1 MMKKLVDV
9 KELISSLKKVIAL
22 HKVYLFYVITGI
34 ILTSLQPFIYII
46 LPKYIIDELV
56 GGKQFSVVIIYVIA
70 MGVTLLLIHGLNS
83 VIQLKQQQHSEILMY
98 KISLYVGD
106 ISMQMDFS
114 QLEQSKTTDTI
125 EMAKESH
132 NSMEAIHSVLQII
145 TQFITIIGLII
156 IICSFNILLFLST
169 LIVLAV
175 KLFSQYKVN
184 QSWARCR
191 ADAKPF
197 ERKGEYM
204 NNFAISHSGAKEIR
218 LHNLADWLY
227 EKMVVMVDK
236 ANSVFMKNFKLTS
249 VYEVLAHFVF
259 ELQVLFYYVI
269 LIIAVLNN
277 KITIG
282 EFIMYIT
289 TVTTLS
295 GSLDAIAYSITTLQR
310 SSVYLK
316 DIQTLHSMQS
326 NTALQQNNIE
336 KIDFSNYEIEFNNV
350 SFKYPG
356 TDEYVLKDVQLTI
369 EENEKISIVGP
380 NGAGKTTF
388 IKLLCGF
395 YQPTKGKILIN
406 GIDISR
412 APYGE
417 LIEHI
422 SAIFQDFKI
431 FSFKLQDNVVMDAKV
446 DEEKIFKTLEK
457 VQLKERLEE
466 LPKGLGTYLY
476 KDFDEEGIELSG
488 GQMQKLAIA
497 RALYKDPSIIIL
509 DEPTANLDALS
520 EYEIYQNL
528 KDISHGKTSIF
539 ISHRLASTRFTD
551 KIIVFNEGR
560 IHEYGSHEEL
570 ITKNGLYAEMF
581 SKQARYYSQ

>member
-1 MMKKLVDV
+1 
-9 KELISSLKKVIAL
+9 
-22 HKVYLFYVITGI
+22 
-34 ILTSLQPFIYII
+34 
-46 LPKYIIDELV
+46 
-56 GGKQFSVVIIYVIA
+56 
-70 MGVTLLLIHGLNS
+70 
-83 VIQLKQQQHSEILMY
+83 
-98 KISLYVGD
+98 
-106 ISMQMDFS
+106 
-114 QLEQSKTTDTI
+114 
-125 EMAKESH
+125 
-132 NSMEAIHSVLQII
+132 
-145 TQFITIIGLII
+145 
-156 IICSFNILLFLST
+156 
-169 LIVLAV
+169 
-175 KLFSQYKVN
+175 
-184 QSWARCR
+184 
-191 ADAKPF
+191 
-197 ERKGEYM
+197 
-204 NNFAISHSGAKEIR
+204 
-218 LHNLADWLY
+218 
-227 EKMVVMVDK
+227 
-236 ANSVFMKNFKLTS
+236 
-249 VYEVLAHFVF
+249 
-259 ELQVLFYYVI
+259 
-269 LIIAVLNN
+269 
-277 KITIG
+277 
-282 EFIMYIT
+282 
-289 TVTTLS
+289 
-295 GSLDAIAYSITTLQR
+295 
-310 SSVYLK
+310 
-316 DIQTLHSMQS
+316 
-326 NTALQQNNIE
+326 
-336 KIDFSNYEIEFNNV
+336 
-350 SFKYPG
+350 
-356 TDEYVLKDVQLTI
+356 
-369 EENEKISIVGP
+369 
-380 NGAGKTTF
+380 
-388 IKLLCGF
+388 LLCGF